1 MRPRARQPRR
11 AKRALG
17 AALAAALVSLV
28 LCGAAAGALP
38 AYVLPDLAP
47 QPPVEV
53 LGPTT
58 GVSFGLGVDAPLL
71 VDGCYPE
78 ERVRKG
84 AARCLRFD
92 AIVGNV
98 GKGPL
103 ELAYTFTKNDGISAV
118 QRIYRSDGSYR
129 DRFAVRSELHPTHAH
144 FHVQDFY
151 LARLWKAD
159 ASGRR
164 VGEAPVA
171 RGDKNGFCP
180 EDTAPVG
187 SAPNE
192 GGEGEYRCFGP
203 EERDGPRGFQVVGV
217 SAGWQDVYPASLPDQ
232 FVEITGVPD
241 GQYVLEI
248 ELDPHDVF
256 VEANDSNNA
265 VCVHIALDGFD
276 AEILAPR
283 VPC

>member
-1 MRPRARQPRR
+1 MDTRRPTGGAT
-11 AKRALG
+11 RALVALLVALAWGGALGRAG
-17 AALAAALVSLV
+17 AAPS
-28 LCGAAAGALP
+28 P
-38 AYVLPDLAP
+38 RVLPDLVP
-47 QPPVEV
+47 RPPVEV
-53 LGPTT
+53 IGPTT
-58 GVSFGLGVDAPLL
+58 DFSIGFGVDAPFL
-71 VDGCYPE
+71 VEGCYPE

-92 AIVGNV
+92 TIVGNV
-98 GKGPL
+98 GEGAF
-103 ELAYTFTKNDGISAV
+103 ELAYSMKEREGVAAI
-118 QRIYRSDGSYR
+118 QRIYRDDGSYG

-151 LARLWKAD
+151 VSRLWKAGPGAERLGD
-159 ASGRR
+159 T
-164 VGEAPVA
+164 PVA

-180 EDTAPVG
+180 EDTERVDGAPDDG
-187 SAPNE
+187 RRHYS
-192 GGEGEYRCFGP
+192 CFTSDEP
-203 EERDGPRGFQVVGV
+203 DQRGFQVVGI

-256 VEANDSNNA
+256 VEADDSNNR
-265 VCVHIALDGFD
+265 VCVLVLLRGSG
-276 AEILAPR
+276 AEIVQPS